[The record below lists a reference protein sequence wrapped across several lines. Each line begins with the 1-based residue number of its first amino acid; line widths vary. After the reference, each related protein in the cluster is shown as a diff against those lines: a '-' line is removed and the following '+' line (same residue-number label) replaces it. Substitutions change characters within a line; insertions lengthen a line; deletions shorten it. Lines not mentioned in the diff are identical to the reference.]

1 MGFFCADETRRVSG
15 ESAVPCGPLAWPRC
29 LSGCP
34 LLCTLSSVT
43 AQPHPSLGAG
53 CPCAFQGCFC
63 PKPLPFDSLIP
74 LFCQQV
80 LVSDFASA
88 PVRFYPATW
97 TAPAIART
105 CHLPPPPPS
114 GPARA
119 LLLFLLGSVV
129 PPLPSGASSLLSP
142 FPVTLN
148 VLGTVLAGDT
158 CSGLCELMLIIGAQ
172 V

>member
-1 MGFFCADETRRVSG
+1 MRPARLAEVPVRLSPPLHSVLRHCAATPVSGGGLSVRVSG
-15 ESAVPCGPLAWPRC
+15 LLLPGASA
-29 LSGCP
+29 
-34 LLCTLSSVT
+34 
-43 AQPHPSLGAG
+43 
-53 CPCAFQGCFC
+53 
-63 PKPLPFDSLIP
+63 PLPFDSLIP

-88 PVRFYPATW
+88 PVRLYPATW